1 MERPWSVPIISALVA
16 LLAVVLVAPG
26 QGPAEGA
33 IPNKG
38 GTFSACLTKS
48 TGAVRIIN
56 YPKVKCAKGQRLI
69 RWNAKGQAGAQG
81 AQGVQGPA
89 GPADWNAIGNK
100 PAGFADGVD
109 DVGYVSATQP
119 GTYSAGLGGGPV
131 AILVD
136 HPVGT
141 DVALEVIPEP
151 GTNLEVAEEFYER
164 EPDGTLRYRLEV
176 VNSDF
181 ADPVA
186 FKVRTRVY
194 NTGIAPAAFKKALKR
209 VDVTVTKARK
219 RGK

>member
-119 GTYSAGLGGGPV
+119 GTYSADFGFNT
-131 AILVD
+131 IIRVD